1 MSINSNRFRLS
12 DFFDFL
18 ICLESLFKSYY
29 INSIRPGY
37 LILCDDIVDEFY
49 LIPGF
54 QVVIEFLK
62 KIIFNLT
69 DNLKRKNREISNYL
83 SSSFSGFNWLVKLI
97 FCLII
102 APLLVSLIYSLFLIF
117 SRIGEI
123 NFDLKRE
130 SVIEFFNEYFY
141 AFSWYG
147 SWLGVLYNVT
157 AVLGVSFAVMT
168 YYKNNQSQ
176 SSINHFSNVQLFRE
190 YVQAE
195 ISKANRLSPASFDLM
210 AWYSCIYPQS
220 KDGLLVCSEKY
231 KSLMTKYNNLINS
244 SNFSVREDGK
254 DGFKYMHHQAQAK
267 KLLIELGISVKETN
281 RLGYH
286 EVETEIISLIEKI
299 NAAFPTDANFK
310 KFRKRSYL

>member
-12 DFFDFL
+12 DFLDFF
-18 ICLESLFKSYY
+18 ICFESLLKSYY
-29 INSIRPGY
+29 INPVRPGC
-37 LILCDDIVDEFY
+37 LILRHDIADEIS
-49 LIPGF
+49 LIPGA
-54 QVVIEFLK
+54 QISIECLK
-62 KIIFNLT
+62 KFIFNSI
-69 DNLKRKNREISNYL
+69 NNIKRKNKEISNYF
-83 SSSFSGFNWLVKLI
+83 SSLFPGFNWLVKLI

-102 APLLVSLIYSLFLIF
+102 APLLASLIYSFYLIF
-117 SRIGEI
+117 SRIDKI
-123 NFDLKRE
+123 NFDLNKE
-130 SVIEFFNEYFY
+130 AISGFFNEYFY
-141 AFSWYG
+141 VFSWYS

-231 KSLMTKYNNLINS
+231 KSLMTEYNNLINS
-244 SNFSVREDGK
+244 SNFSVRDGGK
-254 DGFKYMHHQAQAK
+254 DGFKYMHHQAIAK
-267 KLLIELGISVKETN
+267 KLLIQIGISVKETN

-310 KFRKRSYL
+310 KFRRRSYL